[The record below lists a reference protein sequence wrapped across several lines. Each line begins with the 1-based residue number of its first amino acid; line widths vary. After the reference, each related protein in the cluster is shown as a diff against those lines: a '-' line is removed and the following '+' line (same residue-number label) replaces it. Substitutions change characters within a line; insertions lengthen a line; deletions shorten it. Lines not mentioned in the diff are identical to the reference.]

1 MRQNELAPASG
12 SKRRRKRVGRGN
24 GSGHGTY
31 SCRGIKGQKAH
42 SNVHPLFEGG
52 QTPLHQRLP
61 KKRGFTN
68 IFRQE
73 YATVNLGSFAIFT
86 EEAEVTPQ
94 TMMTAGLVKSLKQP
108 IKVLGEGELERPL
121 VIKANKFSRGAKD
134 KIMSAG
140 GRVVEIG
147 EFEKGAAEI

>member
-1 MRQNELAPASG
+1 
-12 SKRRRKRVGRGN
+12 
-24 GSGHGTY
+24 
-31 SCRGIKGQKAH
+31 
-42 SNVHPLFEGG
+42 
-52 QTPLHQRLP
+52 LHQRLP